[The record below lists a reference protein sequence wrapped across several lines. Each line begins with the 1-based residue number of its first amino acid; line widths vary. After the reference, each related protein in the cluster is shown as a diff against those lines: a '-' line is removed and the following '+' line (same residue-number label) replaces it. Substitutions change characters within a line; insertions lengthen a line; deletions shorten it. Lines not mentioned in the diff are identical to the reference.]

1 MQGFTL
7 LIFVRENQRHHGILI
22 HEWLLEQARACG
34 LPGGSAF
41 RSIAGFGRH
50 GILHEESFFELAGDQ
65 PVAVLFMADEHRLDA
80 FLERIR
86 QENLSLFHVKLPVEF
101 GVLGKS

>member
-1 MQGFTL
+1 MHGITL
-7 LIFVRENQRHHGILI
+7 LFFVHENQRHHGILL
-22 HEWLLEQARACG
+22 HEWLLEQAKAFG

-50 GILHEESFFELAGDQ
+50 GTLHEESFFELAGDQ
-65 PVAVLFMADEHRLDA
+65 PVAVLFMADEKRLDA

-86 QENLSLFHVKLPVEF
+86 QENLTLFHVKLPVEF
-101 GVLGKS
+101 GILGKS